1 MMKFGM
7 GGRVMKM
14 MKFGM
19 GGRVMKMMKFGMGGR
34 VMKICHESL
43 CSFKIVAAMS
53 DVLLA
58 TLNHHK
64 TLSV

>member
-1 MMKFGM
+1 
-7 GGRVMKM
+7 M